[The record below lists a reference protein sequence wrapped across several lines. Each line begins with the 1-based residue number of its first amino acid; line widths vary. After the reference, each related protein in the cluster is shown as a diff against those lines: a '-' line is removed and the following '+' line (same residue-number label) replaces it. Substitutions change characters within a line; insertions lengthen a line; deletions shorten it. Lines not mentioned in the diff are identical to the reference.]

1 MAALVVA
8 IQGERGAFSHQAAIE
23 SLGAGIEILPRTTFD
38 ELFDSVVEKKAD
50 RALVPIENSLH
61 GSIHENYDRLK
72 NRPLHIVGET
82 QLRIRQCLIGR
93 PGSSV
98 ATIRRVASH
107 PVALAQCRRFFA
119 ERPQVEAVSAYDTAG
134 AVQDLMKGGLATQGA
149 IASRLAAELY
159 GGHVLLE
166 GIEDDP
172 ENYTR
177 FLLLARE
184 AGHARGGDQDLDRVR
199 ARQQARR
206 ALPRARRLRRAQ
218 PRPLQARVA
227 SAARAPLGALVLPRR
242 DRRPARV
249 GRRGDRG
256 AGPQLPRA
264 ADPGFV
270 SRGPQPKRRL
280 GRSS

>member
-1 MAALVVA
+1 
-8 IQGERGAFSHQAAIE
+8 
-23 SLGAGIEILPRTTFD
+23 
-38 ELFDSVVEKKAD
+38 
-50 RALVPIENSLH
+50 VPIENSLH

-184 AGHARGGDQDLDRVR
+184 AATLEAATKTSIVFVLDNKPG
-199 ARQQARR
+199 ALYR
-206 ALPRARRLRRAQ
+206 ALGIFASRELDLTKLES
-218 PRPLQARVA
+218 RPLRGHPWEHSFYLDV
-227 SAARAPLGALVLPRR
+227 LGDPK
-242 DRRPARV
+242 
-249 GRRGDRG
+249 GT
-256 AGPQLPRA
+256 AGEA
-264 ADPGFV
+264 IEE
-270 SRGPQPKRRL
+270 L
-280 GRSS
+280 GRSCRELRILGSYPEGLNRASS